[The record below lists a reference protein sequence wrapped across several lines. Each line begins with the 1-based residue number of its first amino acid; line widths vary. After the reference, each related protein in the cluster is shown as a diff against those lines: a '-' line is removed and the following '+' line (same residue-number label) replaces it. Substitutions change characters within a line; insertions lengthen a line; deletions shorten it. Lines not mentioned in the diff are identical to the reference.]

1 MLSNINVFKFK
12 NKIRVETKKRN
23 FMKNYKFCNETKKYV
38 SKTDSSTNS
47 IKCTLKSNSSIIY

>member
-23 FMKNYKFCNETKKYV
+23 YMKNYKFCKENKKYV